1 MTLPR
6 PAVTAATRVFA
17 VLGRPVGHSRSPD
30 LHGAALAARGLD
42 AVYVALA
49 CGDDEVG
56 GLLRGLALAGGGGNV
71 TVPHKARAAAAVDRT
86 TPAVD
91 RTGACNTFWARD
103 GEVWGDNT
111 DVAGFRGAAQA
122 LLPGGITGGRV
133 VLLGAG
139 GAARAAL
146 AGLVDEGVGEVFVL
160 NRSRERARARVD
172 AVGAGRARV
181 VDGPEA
187 LGGLELDL
195 VVQATSLGLSDHD
208 PLPLDL
214 DGPARVGA
222 VLDLVYGPRG
232 TPLVRAARARGLPAA
247 DGREMLVL
255 QGAAAFHR
263 WFGDPV
269 PLDAMRSALS
279 LGGP

>member
-1 MTLPR
+1 MTSPR

-17 VLGRPVGHSRSPD
+17 VLGRPVGHSLSPD
-30 LHGAALAARGLD
+30 LHGAALEARGLD
-42 AVYVALA
+42 AVYVALN
-49 CGDDEVG
+49 CGDDEIG

-86 TPAVD
+86 TPEVE

-111 DVAGFRGAAQA
+111 DVAGFRGAVAA
-122 LLPGGITGGRV
+122 LLPGGVAGGRV
-133 VLLGAG
+133 ALVGAG

-146 AGLVDEGVGEVFVL
+146 AGLVDDGAGEVVVV
-160 NRSRERARARVD
+160 NRSRERAQALVD
-172 AVGAGRARV
+172 EMGAGRARV
-181 VDGPEA
+181 G
-187 LGGLELDL
+187 GGLDALQGLDLDL
-195 VVQATSLGLSDHD
+195 VVQATSIGLSDGD
-208 PLPLDL
+208 PLPVDL

-222 VLDLVYGPRG
+222 VLDLVYGPSG

-255 QGAAAFHR
+255 QGAAAFRR

-279 LGGP
+279 LRGP